1 MGADGRV
8 CRPRDTYSQMH
19 VPMMAFD
26 DRGSAPGECRARV
39 RRNLRVISSRSAF
52 FSSSSSPARLRC
64 EISAGGGG
72 TCRTGFGY
80 GVDPSLL
87 ISILAG
93 YDPDGLL
100 VSVRDPSKSKLLY
113 SERGGFSLLGTSMNI
128 NVTRKSSSY
137 PSFQELGGDGPV
149 SVCSR
154 KEPPLEPPNVRDC
167 ANDGA
172 LIESRLRPR

>member
-26 DRGSAPGECRARV
+26 DRGSTPGECRARV
-39 RRNLRVISSRSAF
+39 RRNLKVISSRSAF

-113 SERGGFSLLGTSMNI
+113 SERGGFFLLGTSMNI
-128 NVTRKSSSY
+128 NVTRKSSSCS
-137 PSFQELGGDGPV
+137 SFQELGGDGPV

-154 KEPPLEPPNVRDC
+154 KEPPFEPPNVRDF
-167 ANDGA
+167 ASDGA
-172 LIESRLRPR
+172 LTESR